1 MTKMQKITG
10 KLGFLAKAV
19 EDADLKGVKEFG
31 SDLKKLG
38 MPLEHSPQVIAVLL
52 NSFLVHFLELTFLQ
66 FQTQNNIP
74 RRNS

>member
-38 MPLEHSPQVIAVLL
+38 MPLEHSPQVIAVPLDRKD
-52 NSFLVHFLELTFLQ
+52 
-66 FQTQNNIP
+66 P
-74 RRNS
+74 

>member
-66 FQTQNNIP
+66 FQTQKNIP

>member
-52 NSFLVHFLELTFLQ
+52 DSFSLHFLA
-66 FQTQNNIP
+66 NIGANVFAIP
-74 RRNS
+74 NTEPHTP

>member
-52 NSFLVHFLELTFLQ
+52 NSFSVNLLELTFLQ